1 MTGHISSLAAD
12 IIGMVGTLLFIGGFA
27 YANARQDFDRLT
39 FNLVN
44 LAGAALLLMS
54 LSVNFNLPAFV
65 LEASWAAI
73 ASWGAWKALKQR
85 KAQP

>member
-1 MTGHISSLAAD
+1 MTGLISPLAAD

-44 LAGAALLLMS
+44 LAGAALLLVS

-73 ASWGAWKALKQR
+73 ASWGAWKAVKQR

>member
-44 LAGAALLLMS
+44 LAGAALLLVS